1 MGERRRG
8 HGRRASR
15 QAFQSGGAGG
25 EGEILKKPHPSTP
38 NGAGRGAS
46 PRPGTKR
53 RGALTPVAASVLP
66 HRRGRGRLRF
76 SKGAGGPS
84 GGRARRRLA
93 AAAGR
98 EGAALGPARPGA
110 QRARRGEGR
119 PPQRRTRR
127 PGPRPRRP
135 PRLREKAR
143 RAGRRQR
150 LQARSS
156 GGRRRTGRQGGRA
169 PRPDPGGG
177 VAVSAEGSR
186 ARGETVLKRGRE
198 GKKKKSK
205 HRPRE
210 DSRGRLPGCLLVTQ
224 RPPRADGRHESQPP
238 SGTPPPPPQA
248 AAVASGADQ
257 LRPRPEP
264 RHNK

>member
-8 HGRRASR
+8 HGRGASR
-15 QAFQSGGAGG
+15 QAFQSGGAEG
-25 EGEILKKPHPSTP
+25 EGETLKKPHPSTP

-53 RGALTPVAASVLP
+53 RGALAPVAASVLP
-66 HRRGRGRLRF
+66 HRRGRGRLIL
-76 SKGAGGPS
+76 KGSGGP
-84 GGRARRRLA
+84 RRRL

-119 PPQRRTRR
+119 PPQRRARR

-150 LQARSS
+150 LQARS
-156 GGRRRTGRQGGRA
+156 GGRA
-169 PRPDPGGG
+169 GGG
-177 VAVSAEGSR
+177 ARAGEAGGHRGPTQEGASR
-186 ARGETVLKRGRE
+186 SLQREVGRA
-198 GKKKKSK
+198 
-205 HRPRE
+205 
-210 DSRGRLPGCLLVTQ
+210 GR
-224 RPPRADGRHESQPP
+224 RS
-238 SGTPPPPPQA
+238 
-248 AAVASGADQ
+248 
-257 LRPRPEP
+257 
-264 RHNK
+264 

>member
-76 SKGAGGPS
+76 SKG
-84 GGRARRRLA
+84 GRARRRL

-198 GKKKKSK
+198 GEKKKKQTQA
-205 HRPRE
+205 PR
-210 DSRGRLPGCLLVTQ
+210 GL
-224 RPPRADGRHESQPP
+224 PRAATGLPP
-238 SGTPPPPPQA
+238 GHAAPAPRGWEARVA
-248 AAVASGADQ
+248 AAVRDTAATSPGREIGRA
-257 LRPRPEP
+257 
-264 RHNK
+264 HV